1 MVIPLD
7 YNTHLIRT
15 VNSINVLTQLLM
27 SYKFSAIVVGPLFHN
42 VILAVGNMVLQKNCR
57 NNYPSKLQ
65 DVFISQK
72 ASQKVYEQHPEAVQ
86 AWLDEQCPDIK
97 NRAKSED
104 AETRW
109 GDETAVADSDIRGR
123 CYAPVGKTP
132 VTFAVGGTRQKLSMI
147 RKFFQDACVKNAA

>member
-1 MVIPLD
+1 
-7 YNTHLIRT
+7 
-15 VNSINVLTQLLM
+15 
-27 SYKFSAIVVGPLFHN
+27 
-42 VILAVGNMVLQKNCR
+42 MVLQKNCR

-72 ASQKVYEQHPEAVQ
+72 ASEKMYEQRPEAVQ
-86 AWLDEQCPDIK
+86 AWLDEQCPDIE

-147 RKFFQDACVKNAA
+147 RKFFQDACVKYAA